1 MQFLF
6 FFVKVPGV
14 CFSSDLMHIRPT
26 GNMYAATEPQT
37 EVENT
42 RLVFEKCG
50 NNRNNGFN
58 FALREF
64 SFSLHVQSFWFHGS
78 WFRLHC
84 SWERPGFGDMD
95 WLREQR
101 VLDLR

>member
-1 MQFLF
+1 M
-6 FFVKVPGV
+6 PGV
-14 CFSSDLMHIRPT
+14 CFSSVLMHICPT
-26 GNMYAATEPQT
+26 GNMYVATEPQT

-50 NNRNNGFN
+50 KHEITASTLLPVSLVSVWMYRVFGFMVP
-58 FALREF
+58 A
-64 SFSLHVQSFWFHGS
+64 
-78 WFRLHC
+78 RLHC

-95 WLREQR
+95 WTVLLLGKQR